1 MKNVNDYRKFQQIIL
16 HALIRKVVMFELK
29 EKNKILIMVFMLAI
43 ASFITYYFLGVLR
56 IANVFTHFFY
66 IPIILAALWWK
77 RKGMVVAIFL
87 VTLLL
92 LSNIFIKN
100 ETPTYD
106 AALRGFMFMVIAFLV
121 VLLNEKIDK

>member
-1 MKNVNDYRKFQQIIL
+1 MS
-16 HALIRKVVMFELK
+16 ELK
-29 EKNKILIMVFMLAI
+29 EKYKILIMVILLAI
-43 ASFITYYFLGVLR
+43 ASFLTYYFLAALR

-66 IPIILAALWWK
+66 IPIVLAALWWK

-87 VTLLL
+87 VALLL

-106 AALRGFMFMVIAFLV
+106 DAIRAFMFMAITLRTW
-121 VLLNEKIDK
+121 